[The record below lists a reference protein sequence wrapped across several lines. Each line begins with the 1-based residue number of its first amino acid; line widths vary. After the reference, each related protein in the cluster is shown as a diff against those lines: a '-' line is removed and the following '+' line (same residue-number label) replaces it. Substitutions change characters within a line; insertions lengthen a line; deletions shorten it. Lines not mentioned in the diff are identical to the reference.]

1 MYSRRDFLSSL
12 SGSAAGL
19 LALGTVGS
27 EALAEALDEVE
38 RYDGDPEP
46 SARDESF
53 WFAVQQAFPVDRT
66 VINFNNGGVSP
77 TPVQVMNAIKRRLD
91 HANTTP
97 HATLNGFK
105 NDRNRIRRDL
115 ARLFGC
121 DGEEIALVRNTSMG
135 MEICQFGFDLKKGD
149 EVLTTDQDY
158 SRMIRTW
165 QQRERRDGIALKM
178 IEIPTP
184 AEDEDEIVDL
194 FARNITRKTKII
206 MICHVIN
213 LTGQIMPVGRL
224 CQLGREKG
232 IPVIV
237 DGAHSFGLFDFSRD
251 QLDCDYFA
259 TSLHKWLCGPPGTG
273 FLYVRK
279 DRIEDLWPLM
289 SDNGLGAANIR
300 KFEEIGTHCTPLY
313 SSIAEAIT
321 FHENIGVSRKIARMR
336 YLRDRWVKP
345 LLQYDK
351 VRLHSSLK
359 PEFSCGFANV
369 EIEGV
374 NAGQL
379 ARHLSSK
386 HRISTVS
393 IKHKEQF
400 EGIRVTPNIYTTL
413 DEIDR
418 FTEAMVDVVENGLPG

>member
-1 MYSRRDFLSSL
+1 MQNRRDFLGSL
-12 SGSAAGL
+12 AGSTAGF
-19 LALGTVGS
+19 LALSAGGREV
-27 EALAEALDEVE
+27 LAQALDDIQQH
-38 RYDGDPEP
+38 DGGPEE

-53 WFAVQQAFPVDRT
+53 WFSVQQAFPVDRA
-66 VINFNNGGVSP
+66 VVNLNNGGVSP
-77 TPVQVMNAIKRRLD
+77 TPVQVMDALKRRLD

-97 HATLNGFK
+97 HSTLNGFRR
-105 NDRNRIRRDL
+105 DRNRVRRDL
-115 ARLFGC
+115 GRLFGC

-135 MEICQFGFDLKKGD
+135 MEICQFGFDLKQGD

-158 SRMIRTW
+158 SRMISTW
-165 QQRERRDGIALKM
+165 RQREKRDGIVLKM
-178 IEIPTP
+178 IPIPTP
-184 AEDEDEIVDL
+184 AEDVEEIVDL
-194 FARNITRKTKII
+194 FARSITRRTKVI

-213 LTGQIMPVGRL
+213 LTGQIMPVRQL

-273 FLYVRK
+273 FLYVRR
-279 DRIEDLWPLM
+279 DNIEGLWPLM
-289 SDNGLGAANIR
+289 SDNGVAATSIR
-300 KFEEIGTHCTPLY
+300 KYEEIGTHCTPLY

-321 FHENIGVSRKIARMR
+321 FHESIGVDRKAARMR
-336 YLRDRWVKP
+336 YLRDRWVRP
-345 LLQYDK
+345 LLQHDS

-369 EIEGV
+369 EIKGIA
-374 NAGQL
+374 AGAL
-379 ARHLSSK
+379 SRHLSSR
-386 HRISTVS
+386 HRIQTVS
-393 IKHKEQF
+393 IAHKGQF

-413 DEIDR
+413 AEIDR
-418 FTEAMVDVVENGLPG
+418 FAEAMEDVVENGLPG